1 MKKYGIWIVLGLVL
15 LIFVNGCD
23 TYNGFVDKNET
34 VENEWADVETQYQRR
49 IDLVPNLIATVQ
61 EVADFE
67 KSTIVAVTEARA
79 NATSI
84 NIKADELTPENI
96 QKFQNAQ
103 DQLSGSLS
111 RLLVSMER
119 YPELKATQNFSELQA
134 ELAGT
139 ENRIAVARKRFN
151 EAVAKYNKAIK
162 RFPGKLYAGMFNFEE
177 KGYFKSDEGADK
189 APNVREEFKK

>member
-15 LIFVNGCD
+15 LLFVNGCD
-23 TYNGFVDKNET
+23 TYNGFVDKS
-34 VENEWADVETQYQRR
+34 ENIEGEWADVETQYQRR
-49 IDLVPNLIATVQ
+49 ADLIPNLVATVQ

-67 KSTIVAVTEARA
+67 KSTITEVIQARA

-84 NIKADELTPENI
+84 NLKADELTPENI

-111 RLLVSMER
+111 RLLVTMER

-134 ELAGT
+134 ELSGT

-151 EAVAKYNKAIK
+151 DSVKAYNKAIK
-162 RFPGKLYAGMFNFEE
+162 RFPGNIYAGMFNFEE

-189 APNVREEFKK
+189 ATDVREEFNK